1 MDDQHVPW
9 NRRPHAGGLSL
20 ARWLRGTFTG
30 AMAGVVVVAMLVA
43 SALLPAFGTAR
54 ALADGAN
61 ILHATLQE
69 QNQKTTEVTTDEL
82 RQLLADGS
90 AVLFDARPH
99 MEYAVSHI
107 PGAVNVAPKPG
118 MPMSLYVSDV
128 AEIGRV
134 VPDKAT
140 PVVLYCNGPFCG
152 KSKRLAEE
160 LLEAGY
166 TNVRRYQLGAPVWR
180 ALIGV
185 MEIELDGVRYVRD
198 ADRTA
203 VFIDARPA
211 EEFQAGSLPEARSIP
226 LTDVLKAKDDG
237 RLPMEDHNTRIIVFG
252 AGAEQA
258 RAVTAELAKNAFH
271 NVAYYPGPLE
281 ELLAGIGADPVAT
294 SR

>member
-1 MDDQHVPW
+1 MYGQYVQQDRQHRVG
-9 NRRPHAGGLSL
+9 RTRIGG
-20 ARWLRGTFTG
+20 RVRG
-30 AMAGVVVVAMLVA
+30 APAWAVAGVLAAAALVA
-43 SALLPAFGTAR
+43 ATLLPASNVPR

-61 ILHATLQE
+61 ILHATLME
-69 QNQKTTEVTTDEL
+69 PNQKTAEVTTDEL

-90 AVLFDARPH
+90 AVVFDARPH

-107 PGAVNVAPKPG
+107 PGVKNVAPKPG

-128 AEIGRV
+128 AEIGRI

-166 TNVRRYQLGAPVWR
+166 TDIRRYQLGAPVWR

-203 VFIDARPA
+203 VFVDARPP
-211 EEFQAGSLPEARSIP
+211 EEFQAGSLPGARSIP
-226 LTDVLKAKDDG
+226 LGDAAKAKDDG

-252 AGAEQA
+252 SAAEQA

-271 NVAYYPGPLE
+271 NVAYYPGTLE
-281 ELLAGIGADPVAT
+281 ELLAGIGAAPVAA